1 MLIKAAIN
9 GGRKK
14 TEHRA
19 LPVSPKEQAV
29 AAFECVKA
37 GAGVIHLHVRDT
49 SGDENFQSAGESLYA
64 KDLAQTLLAVLA
76 FVPKSQIGI
85 STGAWILPDPTA
97 RLEAVAAWEM
107 LPGFASVN
115 FSEDGAVD
123 LARLL
128 LSRGVDVEVGL
139 CDADAAEAFLESGLA
154 NQQRVE
160 NSGRTTPH
168 CIRILI
174 EPQEQE
180 MERAVETVTT
190 IEKVLE
196 SGSVKLPRLLHG
208 TDATVWPMMN
218 EAIARGYDVRVGL
231 EDTLLMPDGRI
242 ARDNSELI
250 TEALRRVRAGSSGR
264 RAVSS
269 GL

>member
-14 TEHRA
+14 AEHRA
-19 LPVSPKEQAV
+19 VPVSPKEQAV
-29 AAFECVKA
+29 AVAECVKA
-37 GAGVIHLHVRDT
+37 GAGAIHLHVRDT

-64 KDLAQTLLAVLA
+64 KDVAQTLLPVLA

-97 RLEAVAAWEM
+97 RWEAVAAWDV

-139 CDADAAEAFLESGLA
+139 CNADAAEVFLESGLVS
-154 NQQRVE
+154 QQSLPSSQMSSVR
-160 NSGRTTPH
+160 
-168 CIRILI
+168 CIRVLL
-174 EPQEQE
+174 EPQEQT
-180 MERAVETVTT
+180 MERALETVRG
-190 IEKVLE
+190 IEKVFD
-196 SGSVKLPRLLHG
+196 SGAIELPRLLHG
-208 TDATVWPMMN
+208 TEATVWPMMD
-218 EAIARGYDVRVGL
+218 EAIARGYHVRVGL

-250 TEALRRVRAGSSGR
+250 KEAVRRVAASGR
-264 RAVSS
+264 RAVDC

>member
-9 GGRKK
+9 GGR
-14 TEHRA
+14 TQAEHQA
-19 LPVSPKEQAV
+19 VPVSPDEQA
-29 AAFECVKA
+29 AAVLECLKA
-37 GAGVIHLHVRDT
+37 GAGAVHLHVRYASSD
-49 SGDENFQSAGESLYA
+49 QSPQSESLYA
-64 KDLAQTLLAVLA
+64 KDVARTLLKVLPVSTKA
-76 FVPKSQIGI
+76 QVGI
-85 STGAWILPDPTA
+85 STGAWILPDPAA
-97 RLEAVAAWEM
+97 RLHAVAAWDV

-115 FSEDGAVD
+115 FSEDGAVE

-128 LSRGVDVEVGL
+128 LSRGVDVEAGL
-139 CDADAAEAFLESGLA
+139 CDANATEVFLKGGLA

-160 NSGRTTPH
+160 NSGRATPH

-180 MERAVETVTT
+180 MKRAIETVTT
-190 IEKVLE
+190 IEKALE

-208 TDATVWPMMN
+208 TGATVWPMMD

-231 EDTLLMPDGRI
+231 EDTLLMPDDRI

-250 TEALRRVRAGSSGR
+250 TEALRRVRAGTSGR
-264 RAVSS
+264 RAKS